1 MKFLIIHLIL
11 FSSLLASATGGST
24 AFLLGRELL
33 QEGRPQLSAIEFR
46 RFAMEADDPA
56 EKAAAYLHSSYA
68 YLQSKDGAAAVEML
82 DRAESAGPA
91 PVNEHALLSAEAARL
106 MHETDTALYFYEILS
121 TDAGDPAY
129 QQFARRRTAALHLSG
144 GNIDAARYELE
155 GAPFDAT
162 AAIEALEA
170 YADGSDKNPLV
181 GGLLGLVPG
190 AGYWY
195 SGEIAN
201 GFRSLILN
209 SLFLFGMYHTAAE
222 DQWGGFAVIT
232 FFEVTWYSGSI
243 YGGIDAAQRHNRDR
257 LQTALDGIESGMSYR
272 PDPEIT
278 VPLFKLNIAF

>member
-1 MKFLIIHLIL
+1 MKHLVPLCTLIGG
-11 FSSLLASATGGST
+11 LLAT
-24 AFLLGRELL
+24 ADADSVAFHLGRELL
-33 QEGRPQLSAIEFR
+33 QEGNPELSAIEFR
-46 RFAMEADDPA
+46 RFAMETDEPA

-68 YLQSKDGAAAVEML
+68 YLQAQDGADSGEML
-82 DRAESAGPA
+82 DRAESAGLA
-91 PVNEHALLSAEAARL
+91 SVDDHTLLSAETARL
-106 MHETDTALYFYEILS
+106 MHKTDTALYFYETLS

-129 QQFARRRTAALHLSG
+129 QQFARRRAAALHLSG
-144 GNIDAARYELE
+144 GDIEAARRELHGTPHDAA
-155 GAPFDAT
+155 
-162 AAIEALEA
+162 AAIEALES
-170 YADGSDKNPLV
+170 YAGGSDKSPLV
-181 GGLLGLVPG
+181 GGLWGLVPG

-209 SLFLFGMYHTAAE
+209 SLFLFGMYHTASE
-222 DQWGGFAVIT
+222 DQWGAFAAIT

-272 PDPEIT
+272 PDPEVT